1 MARRPTS
8 AEQLAELIE
17 GIDIAMLTTV
27 GPEGWLV
34 SRPLSTQAADFDGE
48 RIWFFT
54 EADSP
59 KIGEIRRRKKVN
71 LAYASKDANT
81 YVSVAGQ
88 ARVNRDRAKI
98 EALWNDA
105 LKAFFPKGV
114 NDPNLVLLEVEVRS
128 AEYWTGP
135 RTGIGKL
142 LAFVAARVTK
152 KEELMGENRI
162 LDLKP
167 GARKKVL
174 RAPSDKSGGG
184 RSKAAVK
191 KAAAGVLTRKGTS
204 TRRSSTVH

>member
-34 SRPLSTQAADFDGE
+34 SRPLSTQQASFDGE

-59 KIGEIRRRKKVN
+59 KIGEIKRKKKVN
-71 LAYASKDANT
+71 VAYASKDANT
-81 YVSVAGQ
+81 YISVAGE
-88 ARVNRDRAKI
+88 ARINRDRAKI
-98 EALWNDA
+98 ESLWSDA
-105 LKAFFPKGV
+105 MKAFFPKGV

-135 RTGIGKL
+135 RTGVGKL
-142 LAFVAARVTK
+142 LSFLVARVTK

-162 LDLKP
+162 LDLRS
-167 GARKKVL
+167 GAR
-174 RAPSDKSGGG
+174 RALKPPSDKSSRG
-184 RSKAAVK
+184 RSKASAK
-191 KAAAGVLTRKGTS
+191 KAAAGVLTRSKAKPAS
-204 TRRSSTVH
+204 RSRTVH

>member
-1 MARRPTS
+1 MARRPTN
-8 AEQLAELIE
+8 AQQLAELIE

-27 GPEGWLV
+27 GAEGWLV
-34 SRPLSTQAADFDGE
+34 SRPLSTQSASFDGE
-48 RIWFFT
+48 RLWFFT

-59 KIGEIRRRKKVN
+59 KVAEIRRRKKVN
-71 LAYASKDANT
+71 LGYASKDANT
-81 YVSVAGQ
+81 YVSVAGE
-88 ARVNRDRAKI
+88 ARILRDRARI

-114 NDPNLVLLEVEVRS
+114 DDPNLVLLEVTVRS

-162 LDLKP
+162 LDLQRP
-167 GARKKVL
+167 GKAL
-174 RAPSDKSGGG
+174 RPPSDKSARG
-184 RSKAAVK
+184 RSKSAAK
-191 KAAAGVLTRKGTS
+191 KAAAGVLTRGRRT
-204 TRRSSTVH
+204 TPRSSTVH